1 MMFMLDWLLDIQYI
15 YCGTII
21 KSYEGIF
28 CYFTR
33 ILKIY
38 ICHLTIETNV
48 TDNAYVG
55 KVF

>member
-28 CYFTR
+28 LLFHKNTQNLYLSFDYR
-33 ILKIY
+33 
-38 ICHLTIETNV
+38 N
-48 TDNAYVG
+48 
-55 KVF
+55 